1 MKSLNDRQAR
11 VDLLEKGIL
20 AAARKWDH
28 IRPAYKP
35 YVDGLENL
43 PADGRFLIV
52 GNHTAVASTEIGLI
66 LYEVQR
72 HLGIRVRALMDRQF
86 GKLKGFPAEF
96 LAAGG
101 GIVGEPC
108 AAGELMSANEPI
120 LVFPGGGRE
129 IAKARDELYT
139 LLWGDRAGFA
149 RLAAEYDYPIVTA
162 AVVGGDDVYKIL
174 TSRDG
179 VWSRVSGR
187 ASELLSG
194 RTDMAIQLMRG
205 IGPTLVP
212 RPQRLYAR
220 FSAPIDTTRPA
231 DVAAEDWVA
240 TIRAKTKSTLESD
253 LAELQE
259 IRAGDPF
266 RNLAPWSWGAAVMP
280 PASAAAQSTSATHT
294 EGDVVQ

>member
-1 MKSLNDRQAR
+1 MSVTSPCGCTPSWKVNHEVTQRQ
-11 VDLLEKGIL
+11 
-20 AAARKWDH
+20 
-28 IRPAYKP
+28 
-35 YVDGLENL
+35 
-43 PADGRFLIV
+43 
-52 GNHTAVASTEIGLI
+52 TGLI

-101 GIVGEPC
+101 GIVGEPR

-149 RLAAEYDYPIVTA
+149 RLAAEYVYPIVTA
-162 AVVGGDDVYKIL
+162 AVVGGDDV
-174 TSRDG
+174 SA
-179 VWSRVSGR
+179 VSPYPF
-187 ASELLSG
+187 AHS
-194 RTDMAIQLMRG
+194 AIRWH
-205 IGPTLVP
+205 
-212 RPQRLYAR
+212 A
-220 FSAPIDTTRPA
+220 
-231 DVAAEDWVA
+231 
-240 TIRAKTKSTLESD
+240 
-253 LAELQE
+253 